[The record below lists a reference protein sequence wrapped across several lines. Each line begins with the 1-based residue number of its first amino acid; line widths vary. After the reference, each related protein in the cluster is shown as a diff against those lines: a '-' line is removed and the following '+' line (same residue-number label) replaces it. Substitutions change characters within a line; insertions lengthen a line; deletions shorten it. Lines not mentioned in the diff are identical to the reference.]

1 MKNPWIFPVAALVV
15 GAAGGYISGKNTSSD
30 GSAAGIEEPAQRT
43 RSITRAGTSAST
55 ESTKKSRANTSTD
68 EISRMPGNSTR
79 VQALLDF
86 YAGLSPD
93 QLAEEA
99 GSLDKLPMGERMLAS
114 FLLFGRWAE
123 VDPTA
128 AMAFSST
135 MGMAGG
141 FVRPTIL
148 QSWASVD
155 PANAAKYYTANPRE
169 FAMMDMMG
177 GGRGPMG
184 GQGASSIIATEW
196 ARQDPAGAM
205 AWANT
210 LATGKN
216 EAMSAVVG
224 EVAKTD
230 PRKAA
235 EMLNV
240 MDPDQRADAY
250 RSVAAQYG
258 ALDFAEAQTWI
269 RTLPA
274 DDQESAMASAIG
286 GLSDKDPVSAAKQV
300 ASMKDGDAKDRLVGD
315 VVRDLAR
322 VDVSAA
328 EDFLKEQTSENAQRG
343 AMRDLMPSLT
353 AKNPVAA
360 LALVNSYGP
369 GDVRDSAAQA
379 YVWSN
384 NKGAPA
390 ELIQVAETITDQGDR
405 ERTIGVAAMRWMRED
420 PAAAKTYVEASTVL
434 SDEAKQRITQGR
446 GMWGGGGGRGRGP
459 GN

>member
-1 MKNPWIFPVAALVV
+1 M
-15 GAAGGYISGKNTSSD
+15 
-30 GSAAGIEEPAQRT
+30 
-43 RSITRAGTSAST
+43 
-55 ESTKKSRANTSTD
+55 
-68 EISRMPGNSTR
+68 
-79 VQALLDF
+79 DF
-86 YAGLSPD
+86 YAKLTPE

-99 GSLDKLPMGERMLAS
+99 TQLDGLPMGERMMAS

-128 AMAFSST
+128 AMAFSNT

-155 PANAAKYYTANPRE
+155 PANAAKYYAENSRE

-177 GGRGPMG
+177 GGRRGPMG

-196 ARQDPAGAM
+196 ARQDPAAAL
-205 AWANT
+205 AWASS

-216 EAMSAVVG
+216 EAMTAVVG

-235 EMLNV
+235 EMIAR
-240 MDPDQRADAY
+240 MDPEQRAESY

-274 DDQESAMASAIG
+274 DDQEGALASAIE
-286 GLSDKDPVSAAKQV
+286 GLSGKDPAAAAKQV
-300 ASMKDGDAKDRLVGD
+300 SAMPEGDAKDRLVGD

-322 VDVSAA
+322 KDTQAA
-328 EDFLKEQTSENAQRG
+328 EDFLKEQTSERAQRD
-343 AMRDLMPSLT
+343 AMRDLLPALT
-353 AKNPVAA
+353 GKNPIAA
-360 LALVNSYGP
+360 LAFVNSYQPGP
-369 GDVRDSAAQA
+369 VRDSAAQA

-384 NKGAPA
+384 NTGEPA
-390 ELIQVAETITDQGDR
+390 DLIKVAETITDEGDR
-405 ERTIGVAAMRWMRED
+405 NRTVGIAAMRWMRED
-420 PAAAKTYVEASTVL
+420 PVAAKAYVEASTSI
-434 SDEAKQRITQGR
+434 SDEAKQRIVEGR
-446 GMWGGGGGRGRGP
+446 GLWGGGGRRGP
-459 GN
+459 GGGGGN